1 MKRFASVT
9 TVTFWGA
16 FLLAWLGAFAPS
28 AHAQGLI
35 LRGGVNFANA
45 ITDPQPASP
54 SNREYLQGLNG
65 ALLGEFG
72 NGPVRLILGAGY
84 ENRGMHVSGLGGG
97 DIRLDYMTI
106 PVMISLGSPLSSA
119 SANLFLNLGIEPGFL
134 LASDYATDSFTFAFN
149 RAEDFDLNLRA
160 ELGIGLPVSYS
171 GPAILLGGGV
181 SRSVTDADKSD
192 NEWSNYAFH
201 TFLGIKIR
209 GI

>member
-1 MKRFASVT
+1 MKRLASFT
-9 TVTFWGA
+9 MGTF
-16 FLLAWLGAFAPS
+16 FLAWLGTFVPS
-28 AHAQGLI
+28 TFAQGLI
-35 LRGGVNFANA
+35 LRGGINFANA

-84 ENRGMHVSGLGGG
+84 ENRGMHVSGTGGG

-106 PVMISLGSPLSSA
+106 PVMVSLGSPLSSA
-119 SANLFLNLGIEPGFL
+119 SASLFLNLGIEPGFL
-134 LASDYATDSFTFAFN
+134 LASEYTTDNLTFPLDRF
-149 RAEDFDLNLRA
+149 EDFDLNLRA
-160 ELGIGLPVSYS
+160 ELGIGLPLSYA

-181 SRSVTDADKSD
+181 SRSVTDANKSD
-192 NEWSNYAFH
+192 NEWNNFVFH